1 MKSVDES
8 HGPTLHDP
16 FVTLGID
23 MVVKFRSQAEDA
35 ILDAANPFVLRR
47 LNPRS
52 GICQDCGNGKS
63 QDKESEGEKSHRLS
77 HFDSPPFSFSNKR
90 YHTRGRLLSVLLVG
104 LMVTSCAG
112 VGGFKKPRVVPA
124 EFRQKVGLHVHD
136 KPERFYYPGSAGLD
150 VSDLMAFHLQQVLP
164 FTAESAFKELF
175 SDVELTPRGAKI
187 IHFQQPD
194 LAGYFEIKVMSMRY
208 DYPDSG
214 ASTYRGEAALYVE
227 FKTFQE
233 DVIWRDVFQG
243 EGVGFTDPDV
253 RLTRFG
259 REAASALE
267 EAFQNAVY
275 EMQDAILE
283 SQTLRDYFRLYQVEQ
298 AKAEPPP
305 PSETTEAP

>member
-1 MKSVDES
+1 M
-8 HGPTLHDP
+8 G
-16 FVTLGID
+16 LGD
-23 MVVKFRSQAEDA
+23 TNR
-35 ILDAANPFVLRR
+35 
-47 LNPRS
+47 
-52 GICQDCGNGKS
+52 
-63 QDKESEGEKSHRLS
+63 
-77 HFDSPPFSFSNKR
+77 SFSPNRSSSPKLKISLR
-90 YHTRGRLLSVLLVG
+90 PTAGLFVIFLAGLVITG
-104 LMVTSCAG
+104 CAG
-112 VGGFKKPRVVPA
+112 AGAFKKSRLVPP

-136 KPERFYYPGSAGLD
+136 KPERFYYPGSASLD

-175 SDVELTPRGAKI
+175 SNVELTQPGAKV

-194 LAGYFEIKVMSMRY
+194 LAGYFEIKVASMRY

-227 FKTFQE
+227 FKTFRD
-233 DVIWRDVFQG
+233 DVIWRDLFQG

-275 EMQDAILE
+275 KMQDAILE
-283 SQTLRDYFRLYQVEQ
+283 SQTLRDYFRLYQAER
-298 AKAEPPP
+298 AEPAKP
-305 PSETTEAP
+305 ETS